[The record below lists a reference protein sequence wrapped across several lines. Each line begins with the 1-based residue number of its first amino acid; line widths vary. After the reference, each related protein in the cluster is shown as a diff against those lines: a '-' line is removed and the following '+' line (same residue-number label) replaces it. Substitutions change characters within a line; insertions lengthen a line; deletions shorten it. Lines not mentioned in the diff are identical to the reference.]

1 MLAPLCSSLK
11 LGAPRRRRREG
22 EAEDAGVVD
31 ISGMDHLSN
40 GRLAAG
46 GDRRDVNP
54 NPIFGSISMH
64 P

>member
-1 MLAPLCSSLK
+1 LK